1 MVNPNPK
8 ALWEIIELQTT
19 DQIKLNEQLYRMN
32 YTVKH
37 FEIFQMIA
45 QRPKSKTIEYRILK
59 LFCQTSCEYVLA
71 IRRL

>member
-19 DQIKLNEQLYRMN
+19 DQIKLNEQLYRTN

-37 FEIFQMIA
+37 FARHYFARHYFARHHAKIFCLSDVYEAHGLSSSRQ
-45 QRPKSKTIEYRILK
+45 
-59 LFCQTSCEYVLA
+59 
-71 IRRL
+71 